1 VWVRGALG
9 PMTCWVTRNDVEDV
23 MEEPSEWTRVYE
35 AEHSASPAVL
45 TELKLAESIR
55 LLRGERCGLY
65 VHSGLRGDE
74 GLVYDNQRGDVTY
87 HDKVLKV
94 LPGLAHISNRPFGT
108 RGMWWGSAWR
118 RNRAFVGRLAYGVR
132 WRRWSPAP
140 EVHHAFPRGFRETVI
155 TLLAGSRR
163 PESLLYL
170 LQDEVIFFLMN
181 KCSYN
186 WWGEEMH
193 GGARAE
199 EEWDGDEW
207 VIHCHPT
214 PVGEWD
220 SEWDDDSDI
229 DASDTPMG
237 TPGGGRGHLP
247 HSGGSASGSSTGSTG
262 RSISFEGSPES
273 GVARLRLAKSAAI
286 GSVTGGSC
294 AQDTPSWQ

>member
-1 VWVRGALG
+1 MTALRDAPIRRRMSQQLDGVLQLDATEQELVHEQFEVDTADHEDHTFCGVMFTIECHTELPAEYLEVQSVWVRGALG
-9 PMTCWVTRNDVEDV
+9 PMTCWVTRKDVEDV
-23 MEEPSEWTRVYE
+23 MEKPSEWTRVYE
-35 AEHSASPAVL
+35 AEHSASPVAL
-45 TELKLAESIR
+45 TELKLVESIR

-65 VHSGLRGDE
+65 VHSGLQGDE

-118 RNRAFVGRLAYGVR
+118 SNRAFVGRLAYGVR

-181 KCSYN
+181 KVCISSED
-186 WWGEEMH
+186 EE
-193 GGARAE
+193 
-199 EEWDGDEW
+199 
-207 VIHCHPT
+207 
-214 PVGEWD
+214 
-220 SEWDDDSDI
+220 
-229 DASDTPMG
+229 
-237 TPGGGRGHLP
+237 P
-247 HSGGSASGSSTGSTG
+247 HS
-262 RSISFEGSPES
+262 
-273 GVARLRLAKSAAI
+273 
-286 GSVTGGSC
+286 
-294 AQDTPSWQ
+294 